1 MWGGLTPQERK
12 GTVRPQHGSIEMFR
26 LGCGCAECAEA
37 STKDL
42 PKLDIERIPTPAEK
56 VEAKSLLYGLIE
68 V

>member
-1 MWGGLTPQERK
+1 
-12 GTVRPQHGSIEMFR
+12 MFR
-26 LGCGCAECAEA
+26 LGCSCAECTEA

-42 PKLDIERIPTPAEK
+42 PKLNIERIPTPAEK